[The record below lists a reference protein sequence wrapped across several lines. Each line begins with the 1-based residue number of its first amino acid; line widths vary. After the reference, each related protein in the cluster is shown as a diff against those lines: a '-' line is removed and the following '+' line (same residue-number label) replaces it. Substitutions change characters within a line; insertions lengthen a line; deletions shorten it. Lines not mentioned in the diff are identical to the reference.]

1 MMGFP
6 SRTKGFYQRESASAA
21 SLLRTYALTDA
32 QEYFADCFVYWIKNR
47 GDGKKMAMLQD
58 AAPETYHYFK
68 MLEEND
74 WKPSLSS

>member
-32 QEYFADCFVYWIKNR
+32 QEYFADCFVYWIKIAVMAK
-47 GDGKKMAMLQD
+47 DGN
-58 AAPETYHYFK
+58 AAK
-68 MLEEND
+68 RCA
-74 WKPSLSS
+74 